1 MNKTNLTIIE
11 TAKSEIEEEDFRE
24 AVDLEKKRIIEKRE
38 RSIWIKLFP
47 FKIKIV
53 RI

>member
-1 MNKTNLTIIE
+1 MANLTIIE
-11 TAKSEIEEEDFRE
+11 AAKAEIKEEDFRE
-24 AVDLEKKRIIEKRE
+24 AVDLEKKRIIERRE
-38 RSIWIKLFP
+38 KSIWTKLFP